1 MAAEKT
7 HKSAE
12 DQFRTMSVWGYFK
25 TEMTRGYQ
33 LEREEE
39 KYAQKRQRVYTF
51 MKTPRELEKFT
62 IFGFFQCLDAFLFIF
77 TFLPLRILLAVLR
90 VFTLPCGLIRS
101 RSYLEPAQICD
112 ILKGVVLV
120 VCSFI
125 VSHVDTSMMY
135 HLVRGQATIK
145 LYVFFNMLDM
155 ADRLL
160 STVGHDILD
169 ALFWT
174 ATEPRG
180 RRREHFGTLAHL
192 VIAIVYVIAHTLL
205 ILFQATVLN
214 VAFNSHNK
222 SLLVIMM
229 SNNFVEIKS
238 HLFKKV
244 DINHL
249 YQIACSDVKERFH
262 YVVLLSLVCI
272 RNMNAVAWDLEHL
285 WVLLPDAIIVL
296 ISEVLVDWG
305 KHAFVLKFNE
315 ILADVYG
322 EFKVKLAL
330 DMASS
335 RQSQA
340 FTDHSD
346 LVSRRMG
353 LTPLPL
359 ACLLYLIVSRSV
371 RLTTTMD
378 YTILALLYLCLMSF
392 KVLNSI
398 ILLGHSYHIIE
409 KYHQENEADSDSQTQ
424 ENTAKKERS
433 HSPEQKNGVS
443 PEPEN
448 IPQERRAS
456 GGDITVPK
464 NFSQIFSADSY
475 TELTLITDTTAIE
488 PTGGFNMRVPHA
500 RQEASS
506 VVSDGE
512 MSEQELESH
521 DHLVVSHDQKPA
533 SHDHDNVSHDQTLV
547 SHDYEESKSMDYSG
561 SFSDS
566 EVKGNKSSNNS
577 SSKHSESLIPRR
589 HAASRDLHG
598 ASLFQRSNRS
608 FMMSFGA
615 RKKFGSSA
623 SLPETVGI
631 PEDNESE
638 NVNDADQVS
647 RKSLERDESV
657 TSDCGAEKDGKI
669 E

>member
-90 VFTLPCGLIRS
+90 
-101 RSYLEPAQICD
+101 PAQICD

-192 VIAIVYVIAHTLL
+192 VIAIVY
-205 ILFQATVLN
+205 
-214 VAFNSHNK
+214 
-222 SLLVIMM
+222 
-229 SNNFVEIKS
+229 
-238 HLFKKV
+238 
-244 DINHL
+244 
-249 YQIACSDVKERFH
+249 IACSDVKERFH

-378 YTILALLYLCLMSF
+378 YTILALLLMSF